1 MALAAGPAPKRLLF
15 VGDSLTYVNDLD
27 QQVAALARAAGF
39 GEGLVV
45 DRCVRGGAPL
55 KKLFTKTKAKQVIK
69 GDAPADGGHHAPW
82 DAVVL
87 QVRRKNSS
95 SSSSSMSP

>member
-1 MALAAGPAPKRLLF
+1 MQSGAPPAPKRLLF

-27 QQVAALARAAGF
+27 QRVAALGRAAGF
-39 GEGLVV
+39 AEGLVV
-45 DRCVRGGAPL
+45 DRVVKGGAPL

-69 GDAPADGGHHAPW
+69 GDVPADGGHCAPW

-87 QVRRKNSS
+87 QVSKSS
-95 SSSSSMSP
+95 A